1 MGLQWDRFGVCFYH
15 LHVSLAV
22 NARRLQGV
30 QGSSN
35 RKNAPPSVCTPERS
49 GVLGDRVFFLTIV
62 VAGWRCARWH
72 MADIRHVH
80 PLLSPVKESS
90 CTASQ
95 PNFPPLFTHYSFL
108 SCAALLFYSISCSS
122 SAAFL
127 SLLPTN
133 FRRRRISLDS
143 PSFSL
148 LVGCQHG
155 YAYHDA
161 YPHESTSCLMPRRGR
176 WDRCPGRCCAA
187 ARGRTRRADIVVAVN
202 RGGVHLGRKCPDS
215 V

>member
-80 PLLSPVKESS
+80 PLLSPQRVFVYGFSAELPTSVY
-90 CTASQ
+90 TLQ
-95 PNFPPLFTHYSFL
+95 LLVLRGP
-108 SCAALLFYSISCSS
+108 ALLQHQ
-122 SAAFL
+122 
-127 SLLPTN
+127 
-133 FRRRRISLDS
+133 
-143 PSFSL
+143 L
-148 LVGCQHG
+148 LVFCRVSLPFADELPPSP
-155 YAYHDA
+155 YI
-161 YPHESTSCLMPRRGR
+161 SI
-176 WDRCPGRCCAA
+176 
-187 ARGRTRRADIVVAVN
+187 RRASAFWSAVN
-202 RGGVHLGRKCPDS
+202 MDMPTMMPTHMSRRHA
-215 V
+215 

>member
-49 GVLGDRVFFLTIV
+49 GVLGDRVFLSFLTIV
-62 VAGWRCARWH
+62 VAGWRCARWQTSD
-72 MADIRHVH
+72 MCTPCSV
-80 PLLSPVKESS
+80 LKESS

-133 FRRRRISLDS
+133 FRRRRLAVCISHYLS
-143 PSFSL
+143 RVSI
-148 LVGCQHG
+148 
-155 YAYHDA
+155 
-161 YPHESTSCLMPRRGR
+161 
-176 WDRCPGRCCAA
+176 
-187 ARGRTRRADIVVAVN
+187 RRASAFWSAVN
-202 RGGVHLGRKCPDS
+202 MDMPTMMPTHMSRRHA
-215 V
+215 